1 MLIEQRVFNFN
12 VVDDRSFTDIKNECL
27 IDFAYKLKDLLY
39 SDTERIWGTWNYKT
53 FQDNF
58 STNIK
63 YNTKSIVF
71 EETVTNSN
79 TSAWSVKEACM
90 SCYGLELVPE
100 SKEHGSYYRYPEHDT
115 AVLVHPNVCTA
126 CVKDKCQ
133 DEVSSKNLTHFDEY
147 FGKVEFPFITITV
160 IILGNKDHYFYTI
173 HR

>member
-12 VVDDRSFTDIKNECL
+12 VVDDRSFMDIKNECL
-27 IDFAYKLKDLLY
+27 IDFAYKLKDLLQ
-39 SDTERIWGTWNYKT
+39 SDEERHWGVWNYKT

-71 EETVTNSN
+71 EETVYNREP
-79 TSAWSVKEACM
+79 WGVKETCQ
-90 SCYGLELVPE
+90 SCYGLEFVPE
-100 SKEHGSYYRYPEHDT
+100 TEEHSSYYKVHEQDI
-115 AVLVHPNVCTA
+115 AVLTHPNVCTA

-133 DEVSSKNLTHFDEY
+133 DEVSSKNLIYFDEY
-147 FGKVEFPFITITV
+147 FGKGEFPYITITV
-160 IILGNKDHYFYTI
+160 IRLGNKDHYFYTI